1 MLFKKST
8 MYMLQIANVLKSNF
22 TSVAVF
28 WLSNVQKMTIKTWTN
43 VPESSPEWWTYNA
56 LRLYWSKL
64 NPACLCYVWVQTSKT
79 SQGTMSDSTSQPSS
93 RTAKS
98 GKFTSL
104 SRAIKRGDI
113 HLEVLSSQNRKYFE
127 YFLCFHR
134 TLGISTKDLEG
145 FKADIA
151 FIYTM
156 LACLLTIWT
165 LIWLL

>member
-1 MLFKKST
+1 MHLIPTIKFSKSHSMFFKRCT
-8 MYMLQIANVLKSNF
+8 MYMLQTANVLKSNF

-98 GKFTSL
+98 GTFK
-104 SRAIKRGDI
+104 GDQAQW
-113 HLEVLSSQNRKYFE
+113 HWSWSS
-127 YFLCFHR
+127 FL
-134 TLGISTKDLEG
+134 TES
-145 FKADIA
+145 
-151 FIYTM
+151 
-156 LACLLTIWT
+156 
-165 LIWLL
+165 